1 MTSKR
6 ELEEILFEW
15 TAGSR
20 LETLK
25 LLDALYFI
33 EHSKHDPQVKRDY
46 PDELASKSFI
56 KAVKNK
62 LIETRRE
69 LRKRNPSGK
78 VKLYRGGSKGDSW
91 TTNLSTAKF
100 FAKDGKVK
108 TKEVPLDD
116 ILFYLE
122 PYTRE
127 AGEEEY
133 ILKGEEA

>member
-1 MTSKR
+1 MSSKR
-6 ELEEILFEW
+6 ELEEILFAW
-15 TAGSR
+15 TAGSK

-33 EHSKHDPQVKRDY
+33 EHGKHDPQIKRDY

-56 KAVKNK
+56 EVVKTK
-62 LIETRRE
+62 LMETREE
-69 LRKRNPSGK
+69 LGKKNPSGK
-78 VKLYRGGSKGDSW
+78 VKLYRGGSEGISW
-91 TTNLSTAKF
+91 TTDLSTAKF
-100 FAKDGKVK
+100 FAKDGKVR

-127 AGEEEY
+127 SGEEEY
-133 ILKGEEA
+133 ILKEEA